1 MVELL
6 LVDPSPIFRAGL
18 KAVVAEAP
26 REDHMEVIAECGDC
40 TSGVALAAKLA
51 PDLVV
56 SDLHLGGRNGIE
68 LVRELARSAPAVRV
82 LILASYG
89 PEAIVH
95 QALAAGA
102 AGYALKQ
109 ESAAVVLAAIKSA
122 GRGELVL
129 PPGISQPPRHQ
140 ARANGE
146 PEGIQLL
153 SRREREVFDL
163 AVWGSSNKQ
172 IAGRLGISTKTVET
186 HRGHINRKLR
196 VHTSAD
202 LVRLASLLGL
212 LVPAPTQG
220 PRTEGNGVQAQ

>member
-1 MVELL
+1 MELL
-6 LVDPSPIFRAGL
+6 LVDPSPIFRTGL
-18 KAVVAEAP
+18 KTLVAEAP
-26 REDHMEVIAECGDC
+26 ETDRLEVIAECGDC
-40 TSGVALAAKLA
+40 TSGAGLAAKLA

-56 SDLHLGGRNGIE
+56 SDLHLGDRNGIE
-68 LVRELARSAPAVRV
+68 LVRDLARTAPAVRV
-82 LILASYG
+82 LILASYA
-89 PEAIVH
+89 PESIVH
-95 QALAAGA
+95 QAVVAGA
-102 AGYALKQ
+102 AGYVLKQ
-109 ESAAVVLAAIKSA
+109 QSPLVVLSAIKAA

-129 PPGISQPPRHQ
+129 PPGISEPRRQP
-140 ARANGE
+140 ARSDRG
-146 PEGIQLL
+146 PEGIERL

-212 LVPAPTQG
+212 LVPAPAQG
-220 PRTEGNGVQAQ
+220 GRTGSNGVQA